1 MKLFDLHNRLHS
13 LKKKERER
21 ERERERENNKSLA
34 KIKKETFSKATSVFD
49 YVVSSTGL

>member
-1 MKLFDLHNRLHS
+1 MKLFDLHNRIHS
-13 LKKKERER
+13 KKKER

>member
-1 MKLFDLHNRLHS
+1 MKLFDLHNRIHS
-13 LKKKERER
+13 LKKKRER